1 MNLKIVINGGLV
13 MKSNNNLIFNII
25 GVVATY
31 FYIIAFNIVIL
42 WFLLYLFNNHFKGIE
57 MFFSI
62 LLTAITLIVAIGMN
76 KIFYRINIKH

>member
-1 MNLKIVINGGLV
+1 

-25 GVVATY
+25 GVLATY
-31 FYIIAFNIVIL
+31 FYIIIFNIV
-42 WFLLYLFNNHFKGIE
+42 LLYLFNNHFKGIE

>member
-1 MNLKIVINGGLV
+1 

-25 GVVATY
+25 GVLATY
-31 FYIIAFNIVIL
+31 FYIIIFNIVIL
-42 WFLLYLFNNHFKGIE
+42 WVLLYLFNNHFKGIE

>member
-1 MNLKIVINGGLV
+1 
-13 MKSNNNLIFNII
+13 MKSNNNLIINII

-42 WFLLYLFNNHFKGIE
+42 WFLLYLFHNHFKGIE

-62 LLTAITLIVAIGMN
+62 LLTVITLIVAIGMN
-76 KIFYRINIKH
+76 KIFYRINMKH

>member
-1 MNLKIVINGGLV
+1 

-25 GVVATY
+25 GVLATY
-31 FYIIAFNIVIL
+31 FYIITFNIVIL
-42 WFLLYLFNNHFKGIE
+42 WFLLYLFNNLFKCIE

>member
-1 MNLKIVINGGLV
+1 MRDTKTLIV
-13 MKSNNNLIFNII
+13 NII
-25 GVVATY
+25 GVMVSC
-31 FYIIAFNIVIL
+31 FYILAFNIVIL

-76 KIFYRINIKH
+76 KTFYRINIKH

>member
-1 MNLKIVINGGLV
+1 MRDTKTLIV
-13 MKSNNNLIFNII
+13 NII
-25 GVVATY
+25 GVMVSC
-31 FYIIAFNIVIL
+31 FYILAFNIVIL
-42 WFLLYLFNNHFKGIE
+42 WFLLYLFNNYFKGIE